1 MSPQSTT
8 LSRAAVAPSRPTFGA
23 IVQRPW
29 AGLFAGTAAFA
40 VLGTVAA
47 VWPNPFFTRMIP
59 ISGYEPPLLALQS
72 AFLGLFVAIRR
83 STCSTRPIGASSVVN
98 FLGVACPICNKVL
111 LFVFGATTLLTY
123 FEPVRVYFAI
133 AGAALGG
140 IAVAFEARARF
151 RGAHAEE
158 LAANAS

>member
-1 MSPQSTT
+1 MSSQSTT
-8 LSRAAVAPSRPTFGA
+8 LPGTALAPSRPSFGA

-29 AGLFAGTAAFA
+29 AGLFAGVAALG

-72 AFLGLFVAIRR
+72 GFLGLFVAIHR
-83 STCSTRPIGASSVVN
+83 STCSTRPIGASSIVN

-111 LFVFGATTLLTY
+111 LFLFGTTALLTY

-133 AGAALGG
+133 AGAVLGA
-140 IAVAFEARARF
+140 ISVAFEARARL
-151 RGAHAEE
+151 RDHAGEIV
-158 LAANAS
+158 ADAS